1 MQIRQSFF
9 TDVAA
14 DISNTARL
22 SGTRNDTIEFIT
34 VGHLDAWRGFDL
46 IIEAMAEAIKENTH
60 LHLTIVGDGS
70 DKKRLEELIKRFKL
84 EKAVTLTGKV
94 PMETYKTMM
103 DRADV
108 VINAALKEGAVTV
121 SFDCM
126 AMGKPLICLDT
137 TGYTRYFTNEYAILI
152 PRTGRKEVIQNIRDG
167 ILRLT
172 DSREREMLGRKAQEA
187 SCKFSWENHGKEIR
201 DAIVKTYISYSSK

>member
-1 MQIRQSFF
+1 M
-9 TDVAA
+9 
-14 DISNTARL
+14 
-22 SGTRNDTIEFIT
+22 
-34 VGHLDAWRGFDL
+34 
-46 IIEAMAEAIKENTH
+46 
-60 LHLTIVGDGS
+60 
-70 DKKRLEELIKRFKL
+70 
-84 EKAVTLTGKV
+84 
-94 PMETYKTMM
+94 
-103 DRADV
+103 
-108 VINAALKEGAVTV
+108 INAALKEGAVTV

-187 SCKFSWENHGKEIR
+187 SCTFSWENHGKEIR